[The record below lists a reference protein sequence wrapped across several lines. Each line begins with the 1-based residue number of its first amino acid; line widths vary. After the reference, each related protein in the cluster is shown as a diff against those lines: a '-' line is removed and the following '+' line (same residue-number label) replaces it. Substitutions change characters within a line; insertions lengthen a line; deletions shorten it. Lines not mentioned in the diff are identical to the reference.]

1 MIKYTLILLGLSV
14 FSYLIMELSIKITRP
29 VKKDQGHAF
38 K

>member
-29 VKKDQGHAF
+29 VKKDRGHAH